1 MPLIGDVTAG
11 GLTKLAGGVAS
22 APLAPLR
29 AFVGG
34 GTIPR
39 VAANLSLNGILY
51 GLLYGAGEGDTLE
64 ERATNA
70 GFGGFI
76 GGLGGAAFPVI
87 ASGAGST
94 LTALARPFLNRRPA
108 PLRQFNRKAVNKV
121 ARTFE
126 DSGLAEPGAFT
137 RRAQELGPQGTIA
150 DATPATQI
158 QGAAL
163 ARFPGR
169 GQAEILDTLNTR
181 NAGAGQRLNDA
192 VTDVLGPPENLVQL
206 ERRVTEAA
214 QRAASPLY
222 REFYE
227 TRIRPTEA
235 LNRLLDRAQESGAYR
250 TAERLMRIE
259 GVDPDI
265 PQNSGQFLDL
275 IKRAVDDMA
284 KASEPGS
291 NKQRIFGNLAREIR
305 DEVDSILSPRDPSS
319 SVWAQARQ
327 FSGEGRSFKE
337 ALADG
342 GKVFGTAV
350 HPDQLADDLARAT
363 PIERAGIQAG
373 ARAQLLNKAGNAA
386 TQQGPNDAGASLRA
400 LGSNFARDKVRLLRE
415 NPVATNLQR
424 PPGGNQTRPDADE
437 LFRRFQA
444 EADFRA
450 TDALAQRNSVTSTMQ
465 AAQKE
470 FPLPTDDLKPII
482 AGITPYQDVK
492 LGVTKILDYFLQG
505 AINEGR
511 RNVARD
517 ASRMLFAQGASR
529 DQIAAALREYV
540 GSRNLSASQRAR
552 VIEYMRTIG
561 RGAQPVTTG
570 AAIESFG
577 QP

>member
-1 MPLIGDVTAG
+1 
-11 GLTKLAGGVAS
+11 
-22 APLAPLR
+22 
-29 AFVGG
+29 
-34 GTIPR
+34 
-39 VAANLSLNGILY
+39 
-51 GLLYGAGEGDTLE
+51 
-64 ERATNA
+64 
-70 GFGGFI
+70 
-76 GGLGGAAFPVI
+76 
-87 ASGAGST
+87 
-94 LTALARPFLNRRPA
+94 
-108 PLRQFNRKAVNKV
+108 
-121 ARTFE
+121 
-126 DSGLAEPGAFT
+126 
-137 RRAQELGPQGTIA
+137 
-150 DATPATQI
+150 
-158 QGAAL
+158 
-163 ARFPGR
+163 
-169 GQAEILDTLNTR
+169 
-181 NAGAGQRLNDA
+181 
-192 VTDVLGPPENLVQL
+192 
-206 ERRVTEAA
+206 
-214 QRAASPLY
+214 
-222 REFYE
+222 
-227 TRIRPTEA
+227 
-235 LNRLLDRAQESGAYR
+235 
-250 TAERLMRIE
+250 MRIE